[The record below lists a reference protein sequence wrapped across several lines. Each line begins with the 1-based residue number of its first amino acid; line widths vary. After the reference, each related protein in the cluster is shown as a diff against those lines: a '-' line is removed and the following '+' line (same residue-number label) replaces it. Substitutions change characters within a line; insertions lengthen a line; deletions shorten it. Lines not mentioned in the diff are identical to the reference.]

1 MAYESSVFSLD
12 LDDAVSTIY
21 SGKLRGDRDGGAGD
35 DDEEEGRGRVDP
47 AEAERNR
54 VVEFLQLVGFR
65 LATALVAL
73 NEYPYIRHTKSEA
86 TNITALALAKAL
98 NAYRKANPGW
108 RPWGSPRPEE
118 EEDIS
123 LPGRRQLGVNEPAE
137 PATVIIVDRV
147 DDIAAAL
154 LHDTTYS
161 VRVGGGAGQIDRQT
175 GVRRTTC
182 APVAAAAVAKMGCG
196 LRRVVPAAASSQSGA
211 ALCSASPLICRPVPS
226 LAGER
231 GGIA

>member
-12 LDDAVSTIY
+12 LDDAVSIIY

-47 AEAERNR
+47 VEAERNR

-161 VRVGGGAGQIDRQT
+161 VRGRRGVDRQADIRRPPHACSCGGSWDGMR
-175 GVRRTTC
+175 GVPPPGSLQC
-182 APVAAAAVAKMGCG
+182 GAAAVLRKRAKPPFC
-196 LRRVVPAAASSQSGA
+196 VPAGTGAGGA
-211 ALCSASPLICRPVPS
+211 A
-226 LAGER
+226 
-231 GGIA
+231 